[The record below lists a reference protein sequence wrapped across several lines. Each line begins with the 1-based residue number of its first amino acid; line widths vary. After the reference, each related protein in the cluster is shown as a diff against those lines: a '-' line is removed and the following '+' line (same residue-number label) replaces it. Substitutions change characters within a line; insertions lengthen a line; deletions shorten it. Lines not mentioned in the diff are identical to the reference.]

1 MLLQPHYD
9 QRTELRL
16 FLCIQ
21 TETGPSLSQPVL
33 RKKLEAETQILF
45 LRILYIIIPW
55 SVVACLTC
63 CWTNSG
69 IASTSRMKLNFKTVR
84 PFKELS
90 FRILKKAW
98 WLNFLNWS
106 EPQKENNNYY
116 DMALGAL
123 LWLAIPLKIIITMLW
138 IKVILDMWVE
148 FVVGSCR
155 CSKSFSPGPPVF
167 LPPQEQTF

>member
-1 MLLQPHYD
+1 MWNGLAGVDGRSTPNSWWRSRFQKSLFSWLLQLLLPPHYD
-9 QRTELRL
+9 QRTELQL

-33 RKKLEAETQILF
+33 RKKLDAETQILF

-55 SVVACLTC
+55 SVVVCLTC

-90 FRILKKAW
+90 FRILKGPDQDFAELYE
-98 WLNFLNWS
+98 LNLWEMPFSQQVLYIFTLVS
-106 EPQKENNNYY
+106 SMSFFQHVLY
-116 DMALGAL
+116 L
-123 LWLAIPLKIIITMLW
+123 L
-138 IKVILDMWVE
+138 
-148 FVVGSCR
+148 
-155 CSKSFSPGPPVF
+155 
-167 LPPQEQTF
+167 

>member
-55 SVVACLTC
+55 SVVVCLTC

-69 IASTSRMKLNFKTVR
+69 IASTSRMKFYFKTVR

-90 FRILKKAW
+90 FRILKEAW
-98 WLNFLNWS
+98 SRLCRIIRVKFMRDAILS
-106 EPQKENNNYY
+106 AGIIYNYFSFFN
-116 DMALGAL
+116 
-123 LWLAIPLKIIITMLW
+123 
-138 IKVILDMWVE
+138 VILSAC
-148 FVVGSCR
+148 FVLALISY
-155 CSKSFSPGPPVF
+155 FSR
-167 LPPQEQTF
+167 L

>member
-21 TETGPSLSQPVL
+21 TETGPSLSQPLL

-55 SVVACLTC
+55 SVVVCLTC

-69 IASTSRMKLNFKTVR
+69 IASTWRMKLNFKTVR

-90 FRILKKAW
+90 FRILKEAW
-98 WLNFLNWS
+98 S
-106 EPQKENNNYY
+106 R
-116 DMALGAL
+116 LGRIIRVKFMRD
-123 LWLAIPLKIIITMLW
+123 AILSAGIIYIYFSFFN
-138 IKVILDMWVE
+138 VILSAC
-148 FVVGSCR
+148 FVLALISY
-155 CSKSFSPGPPVF
+155 FSR
-167 LPPQEQTF
+167 L

>member
-21 TETGPSLSQPVL
+21 TETGPSLSQPLL

-55 SVVACLTC
+55 SVVVCLTC

-90 FRILKKAW
+90 FRILKEAW
-98 WLNFLNWS
+98 S
-106 EPQKENNNYY
+106 R
-116 DMALGAL
+116 LGRIIRVKFMRD
-123 LWLAIPLKIIITMLW
+123 AILSAGIIYIYFSFFN
-138 IKVILDMWVE
+138 VILSTC
-148 FVVGSCR
+148 FVIALISY
-155 CSKSFSPGPPVF
+155 FSR
-167 LPPQEQTF
+167 L

>member
-21 TETGPSLSQPVL
+21 TETGPSLSQPLL

-55 SVVACLTC
+55 SVVVCLTC

-69 IASTSRMKLNFKTVR
+69 IASTSRMKLNFKTVC

-90 FRILKKAW
+90 FRILKEAW
-98 WLNFLNWS
+98 SRLCRIIRVKLMR
-106 EPQKENNNYY
+106 
-116 DMALGAL
+116 D
-123 LWLAIPLKIIITMLW
+123 AILSAGIIYIYFSFFN
-138 IKVILDMWVE
+138 VILSAC
-148 FVVGSCR
+148 FVLALISY
-155 CSKSFSPGPPVF
+155 FSR
-167 LPPQEQTF
+167 L

>member
-55 SVVACLTC
+55 SVVVCLTC
-63 CWTNSG
+63 FWTNSG

-90 FRILKKAW
+90 FRILKEAW
-98 WLNFLNWS
+98 SRFGRIIRV
-106 EPQKENNNYY
+106 KFMR
-116 DMALGAL
+116 D
-123 LWLAIPLKIIITMLW
+123 AILSAGIIYIYFSFFN
-138 IKVILDMWVE
+138 VILSAC
-148 FVVGSCR
+148 FVLALISY
-155 CSKSFSPGPPVF
+155 FSR
-167 LPPQEQTF
+167 L

>member
-55 SVVACLTC
+55 SVVVCLTC

-90 FRILKKAW
+90 FRILKEAW
-98 WLNFLNWS
+98 S
-106 EPQKENNNYY
+106 R
-116 DMALGAL
+116 LGRIIRVKFMRD
-123 LWLAIPLKIIITMLW
+123 AILSAGIIYIYFSFFN
-138 IKVILDMWVE
+138 VILSAC
-148 FVVGSCR
+148 FVLALISY
-155 CSKSFSPGPPVF
+155 FSR
-167 LPPQEQTF
+167 L

>member
-1 MLLQPHYD
+1 MLLQPHSD

-55 SVVACLTC
+55 SVVVCLTC
-63 CWTNSG
+63 CWTNSD
-69 IASTSRMKLNFKTVR
+69 ITSTSRMKLNFKTVR

-90 FRILKKAW
+90 FRILKEAW
-98 WLNFLNWS
+98 SRLCR
-106 EPQKENNNYY
+106 
-116 DMALGAL
+116 
-123 LWLAIPLKIIITMLW
+123 IIRVKLMRDTILSAGV
-138 IKVILDMWVE
+138 IYIYFSFFNVILSAC
-148 FVVGSCR
+148 FVLALISY
-155 CSKSFSPGPPVF
+155 FSR
-167 LPPQEQTF
+167 L

>member
-9 QRTELRL
+9 QRTELRLFLL

-55 SVVACLTC
+55 SVVVCLTC

-90 FRILKKAW
+90 FRILKEV
-98 WLNFLNWS
+98 WS
-106 EPQKENNNYY
+106 RLCRIIRVKFMR
-116 DMALGAL
+116 D
-123 LWLAIPLKIIITMLW
+123 AILSAGIIYIYFSFFS
-138 IKVILDMWVE
+138 VILSAC
-148 FVVGSCR
+148 FVLALISY
-155 CSKSFSPGPPVF
+155 FSR
-167 LPPQEQTF
+167 L

>member
-55 SVVACLTC
+55 SVVVCLTC

-90 FRILKKAW
+90 FRILKEAW
-98 WLNFLNWS
+98 S
-106 EPQKENNNYY
+106 R
-116 DMALGAL
+116 LGRIIRVKFMRD
-123 LWLAIPLKIIITMLW
+123 AILSAGIIYIYFSFFN
-138 IKVILDMWVE
+138 VILSAC
-148 FVVGSCR
+148 FVLALISY
-155 CSKSFSPGPPVF
+155 FSQ
-167 LPPQEQTF
+167 L

>member
-55 SVVACLTC
+55 SVVVCLTC

-90 FRILKKAW
+90 FRILKEAW
-98 WLNFLNWS
+98 SRLCRIIRVTFMR
-106 EPQKENNNYY
+106 
-116 DMALGAL
+116 D
-123 LWLAIPLKIIITMLW
+123 AILSAGIIYIYFSFFN
-138 IKVILDMWVE
+138 VILSAC
-148 FVVGSCR
+148 FVIALISY
-155 CSKSFSPGPPVF
+155 FSR
-167 LPPQEQTF
+167 L

>member
-33 RKKLEAETQILF
+33 RKKLDAETQILF

-55 SVVACLTC
+55 SVVVCLTC

-90 FRILKKAW
+90 FRILKEAW
-98 WLNFLNWS
+98 SRLCRITRVKFMR
-106 EPQKENNNYY
+106 
-116 DMALGAL
+116 DAIL
-123 LWLAIPLKIIITMLW
+123 LASIIYIYFSFFN
-138 IKVILDMWVE
+138 VILSAC
-148 FVVGSCR
+148 FVIALISY
-155 CSKSFSPGPPVF
+155 FSR
-167 LPPQEQTF
+167 L